1 MENNPFKPKARFI
14 FHAFTS
20 EAEWLM
26 AFTLA
31 RRRNPKSADH
41 SCMPRQDGV
50 RRNFQ
55 KYYSTTLIERKC
67 QKKQAV
73 L

>member
-14 FHAFTS
+14 FHAFTG

-26 AFTLA
+26 AFTFA

-50 RRNFQ
+50 GRNFPDPDI
-55 KYYSTTLIERKC
+55 KILIHDKTIRE
-67 QKKQAV
+67 
-73 L
+73 